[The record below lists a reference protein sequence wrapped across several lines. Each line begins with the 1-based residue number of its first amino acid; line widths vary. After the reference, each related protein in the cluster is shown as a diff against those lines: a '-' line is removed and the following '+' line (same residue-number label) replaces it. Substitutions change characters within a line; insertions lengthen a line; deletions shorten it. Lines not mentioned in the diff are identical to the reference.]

1 MLKRKR
7 FIISILL
14 IVCLFSLIGCDISK
28 NVKNKEVKEFI
39 KSILESDDKIKELK
53 FYFRRPSL
61 WAELVY
67 DGELDKENLQLITDE
82 FKTLINVKFM
92 QRIGDEYWGGSR
104 PSEFNL
110 YIYVDE
116 KKDEN
121 DYDYQIT
128 SKYNKTHISDEDP
141 ENIDGYETWTISD
154 KKDTIDVVTVED
166 SGRYYFEPNVSIIE
180 GTLITRMYYGPPNY
194 GENPDTDAKQYP
206 FILQLDDPIDVIAQ
220 EGDIHNSS
228 IFEVTEIQV
237 VPMSKEQTEL
247 VEQYINKRIMIQGT
261 LFGAI
266 FGGHHT
272 DVLIEV
278 EEILD

>member
-28 NVKNKEVKEFI
+28 NVKNKEVKEFT
-39 KSILESDDKIKELK
+39 KSILESDKKIKELK
-53 FYFRRPSL
+53 FHFRRPSL

-67 DGELDKENLQLITDE
+67 DCELDKEDLQLLIDE

-121 DYDYQIT
+121 DYEYQIT

-154 KKDTIDVVTVED
+154 KKDTTGIETVAD
-166 SGRYYFEPNVSIIE
+166 SGKYYFEPNVSIIE

-220 EGDIHNSS
+220 EGDIHNSN

-237 VPMSKEQTEL
+237 VPMNKEQTEL
-247 VEQYINKRIMIQGT
+247 VEQYINKRITIQGT

-278 EEILD
+278 EKILD

>member
-67 DGELDKENLQLITDE
+67 DGELDKEDLQLITDE

-116 KKDEN
+116 KKDET

-154 KKDTIDVVTVED
+154 KKDTIDVGTVED

-220 EGDIHNSS
+220 EGDVHNSS

-237 VPMSKEQTEL
+237 VPMNKEQTEL
-247 VEQYINKRIMIQGT
+247 VEQYINKRITIQGT

>member
-14 IVCLFSLIGCDISK
+14 IVCLYSLIGCDISK

-67 DGELDKENLQLITDE
+67 DGELDKEDLQLITDE

-92 QRIGDEYWGGSR
+92 QKIGDEYWGGSR

-116 KKDEN
+116 KKDET

-154 KKDTIDVVTVED
+154 KKDTIDVGTVED

-237 VPMSKEQTEL
+237 VPMNKEQTEL
-247 VEQYINKRIMIQGT
+247 VEQYINKRITIQGT

>member
-14 IVCLFSLIGCDISK
+14 IVCLYSLIGCDISK
-28 NVKNKEVKEFI
+28 NVNNKEVKEFT

-67 DGELDKENLQLITDE
+67 DGELDKEDVQLITDE

-92 QRIGDEYWGGSR
+92 QKIGDEYWGGSR

-116 KKDEN
+116 KKDET

-154 KKDTIDVVTVED
+154 KKDTIDVGTVED

-220 EGDIHNSS
+220 EGDTHNSN
-228 IFEVTEIQV
+228 IFEVIEIQV
-237 VPMSKEQTEL
+237 VPMNKEQTEL
-247 VEQYINKRIMIQGT
+247 LEQYINKSITIQGT
-261 LFGAI
+261 LFEAI

-272 DVLIEV
+272 DTLIRV
-278 EEILD
+278 EKILD